1 MLDINVRTLYLSA
14 FSWDLLPLK
23 EHMLWLLARR
33 ILFLVAFPLR
43 LAQDPSVTTGLWKVG
58 KKPCVCCHK
67 PEFKTH
73 LSGFPVLMFGAT
85 CFYSFHC
92 READMVVLKYLL
104 FHPTCLTLLNR
115 MRILFIFLSI
125 VFMTRWFM
133 GGDSSLRTRDI
144 FCLNQGFLNRACI
157 KVTWKAC

>member
-1 MLDINVRTLYLSA
+1 MSEHFIYLHFHGIYCHWRNTCYGFWQGESC
-14 FSWDLLPLK
+14 SWWPSLSG
-23 EHMLWLLARR
+23 
-33 ILFLVAFPLR
+33 
-43 LAQDPSVTTGLWKVG
+43 LAQDPSVTRGLWKVG

-115 MRILFIFLSI
+115 TRILFIFLSI

-133 GGDSSLRTRDI
+133 GGDSFLRTRDI
-144 FCLNQGFLNRACI
+144 FCLNQGFLNLSCI
-157 KVTWKAC
+157 KVTWKSC